1 MGSLSKI
8 IFLECQ
14 KQLPSFHSITNV
26 DGDQLT
32 DQQLSPSVGVQ
43 LTPKP
48 FQTSRFGTTLLL
60 QRGRSPYP
68 YVNNNRKL
76 FPQVTHGSWIDVL
89 KIHIS
94 FATTALSSLSAPSVT
109 THDPLLLLESPLAL
123 QLYCAQTFSSSR
135 HKTSLPTHGSSSD
148 TTSLCRE
155 GLLGTVKSSQIHS
168 LQHKTY
174 FLNLPF
180 SQGRSCPNPSSDYQL
195 SCSSL
200 SCPLQDANC
209 RLPLGSNENN
219 ECVHT
224 VCTENISKSG

>member
-14 KQLPSFHSITNV
+14 KQLPSFHSITSA

-32 DQQLSPSVGVQ
+32 DQQLSPWCWCSAYTKTISDIPVWNH
-43 LTPKP
+43 TPASDGKEP
-48 FQTSRFGTTLLL
+48 LPICEQQQEIIS
-60 QRGRSPYP
+60 SSNPWIM
-68 YVNNNRKL
+68 NRC
-76 FPQVTHGSWIDVL
+76 PQN
-89 KIHIS
+89 IH
-94 FATTALSSLSAPSVT
+94 LVCYYSSLLSFCSFTT
-109 THDPLLLLESPLAL
+109 THDQLLLLSPHWHCS
-123 QLYCAQTFSSSR
+123 CAVHRPFPSNW
-135 HKTSLPTHGSSSD
+135 HKSSLPTHGSSSD

-224 VCTENISKSG
+224 VCTENVSKSG

>member
-1 MGSLSKI
+1 M
-8 IFLECQ
+8 
-14 KQLPSFHSITNV
+14 
-26 DGDQLT
+26 
-32 DQQLSPSVGVQ
+32 
-43 LTPKP
+43 
-48 FQTSRFGTTLLL
+48 
-60 QRGRSPYP
+60 GRSPCP

-89 KIHIS
+89 KIYIS
-94 FATTALSSLSAPSVT
+94 FATTALSSLSAPSLT
-109 THDPLLLLESPLAL
+109 THDQLLLLSPHWHCS
-123 QLYCAQTFSSSR
+123 CAVHRPFPSNW
-135 HKTSLPTHGSSSD
+135 HKSSLPTHGSSSD

-224 VCTENISKSG
+224 VCTENVSKSG

>member
-14 KQLPSFHSITNV
+14 KQLPSFHSITSA

-32 DQQLSPSVGVQ
+32 DQQLSPRCWCSAYTKTISDIPVWNHTPASKGKES
-43 LTPKP
+43 LTICEQQQKIISSSNPWIM
-48 FQTSRFGTTLLL
+48 
-60 QRGRSPYP
+60 
-68 YVNNNRKL
+68 NRCS
-76 FPQVTHGSWIDVL
+76 QN
-89 KIHIS
+89 IH
-94 FATTALSSLSAPSVT
+94 LVCYYSSLLSFCSFTYYTWSAT
-109 THDPLLLLESPLAL
+109 AAESPLAL
-123 QLYCAQTFSSSR
+123 QLCCAQTFPWSR
-135 HKTSLPTHGSSSD
+135 HKSSLPTHGSSSD

-155 GLLGTVKSSQIHS
+155 GLLGTVESSQIHS

-209 RLPLGSNENN
+209 SLPLGSNENN

-224 VCTENISKSG
+224 FCAENINKSG